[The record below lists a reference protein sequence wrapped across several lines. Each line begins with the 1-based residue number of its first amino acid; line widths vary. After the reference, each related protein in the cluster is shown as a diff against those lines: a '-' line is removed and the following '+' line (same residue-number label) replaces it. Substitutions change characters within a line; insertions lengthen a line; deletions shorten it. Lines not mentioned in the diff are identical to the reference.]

1 MEFEFKSRKDV
12 RDSKIQCFLTFYP
25 PPPCLQH
32 VEVPGKNRTLT
43 TEATPAS
50 TVTMLGL

>member
-25 PPPCLQH
+25 PSMPAAC
-32 VEVPGKNRTLT
+32 EVPGKNRTLT